1 MYLIIRIK
9 LLIHKAISNLIISSR
24 FNICHKL
31 IYQWLVRIFR
41 MDLGWKEEAFNIR
54 IISNK
59 FLIIIC
65 NLGLIRTYPKVIK
78 ILYKILATLWV
89 RNGVMA
95 NRRIFSWISN
105 YLLFLETAT
114 VIIIHP
120 NFLSS
125 KANSL
130 FINI

>member
-1 MYLIIRIK
+1 VYLIIRIK

>member
-1 MYLIIRIK
+1 VYLIIRIK

-78 ILYKILATLWV
+78 ILFKILATLWV